1 MDDYSGLNQ
10 MFGEACKDGN
20 TSFGFGSGNI
30 LIWIILIFF
39 FCRCRNTGNNN
50 ICGCGNNMGNNCE
63 NRPMN
68 DCCCNTCEP
77 CTHFENCCDC
87 KEICNC
93 CGGRIK
99 ECRKQKHYIV
109 ESCCCNNNSGNQGF
123 GGFLGGCGCN
133 NNTGNCGNQGFG
145 GFLGGCGSSIWII
158 LIILFLIRR
167 EPKHC

>member
-20 TSFGFGSGNI
+20 TSSGFGSGNI

-39 FCRCRNTGNNN
+39 FCRGRNTGNN
-50 ICGCGNNMGNNCE
+50 ICGCGNNFGNNFGNNCG

-77 CTHFENCCDC
+77 CTRFENCCDC

-93 CGGRIK
+93 CGGTIK
-99 ECRKQKHYIV
+99 GCRKQKNYIV
-109 ESCCCNNNSGNQGF
+109 ESCC
-123 GGFLGGCGCN
+123 CN

-145 GFLGGCGSSIWII
+145 GFFGGGGSFIWII

-167 EPKHC
+167 EPIQKHC